1 MRRYTWMLLILSLV
15 LLGAC
20 GSGGNEGN
28 TEAEPEAYTPD
39 FSTPSGATEAY
50 ARAIEG
56 RDEEL
61 MKLVLASDEHD
72 TKLQGY
78 LGRIRASIK
87 QEIEWRLD
95 FEAGQYIDDDHVVAK
110 VTFNQ
115 IKGGVTTPMES
126 FPIIFKKVEDGTWR
140 FSSTASRA
148 FIDAAER
155 AANPPEE
162 DPGEEPEEKPDEKP
176 EEKPEEEEPG
186 EQPEE
191 SPEDESPP
199 ADD

>member
-1 MRRYTWMLLILSLV
+1 MRRYTWMLLVLSLA

-20 GSGGNEGN
+20 GNGGNEGN
-28 TEAEPEAYTPD
+28 TGAEREAYTPD
-39 FSTPSGATEAY
+39 FSTPAGATEAY

-72 TKLQGY
+72 AKLEIY
-78 LGRIRASIK
+78 RERIRASIK

-95 FEAGQYIDDDHVVAK
+95 FEAGEYIDDNHVVAK

-115 IKGGVTTPMES
+115 VKGGVTTPMES
-126 FPIIFKKVEDGTWR
+126 FPVVFKKVEDGTWR
-140 FSSTASRA
+140 FSSTASREVLE
-148 FIDAAER
+148 AAQR

-162 DPGEEPEEKPDEKP
+162 DPSEDPTEEPEEESGEEPEEESGEK
-176 EEKPEEEEPG
+176 
-186 EQPEE
+186 
-191 SPEDESPP
+191 P
-199 ADD
+199 ADDSSPAND